1 MRFVNTAE
9 VTASAFDLN
18 IRICDVDGALCGR
31 LETAITQSLIRDC
44 TQGVIARN
52 VSTSTISDLS
62 CKIRY
67 EKCIKQDHFVNSL
80 RSKHIVL
87 GFPEGNIGKRE
98 IRIDVRPIEPW
109 DASTVETMCSS
120 WSTLPWKIVYASN
133 GKQAGRAAGLGRPLV
148 VSALARLRLLLA
160 SSPSPFCA

>member
-18 IRICDVDGALCGR
+18 IRICDVDDALCGR

-52 VSTSTISDLS
+52 VSTSTILDLS

-67 EKCIKQDHFVNSL
+67 EKCIKQHHFVKNL
-80 RSKHIVL
+80 RNRHIVP
-87 GFPEGNIGKRE
+87 GFPEGNTGKRE
-98 IRIDVRPIEPW
+98 IRIDARPIEPW
-109 DASTVETMCSS
+109 DA
-120 WSTLPWKIVYASN
+120 
-133 GKQAGRAAGLGRPLV
+133 
-148 VSALARLRLLLA
+148 
-160 SSPSPFCA
+160 

>member
-18 IRICDVDGALCGR
+18 IRICDVDDALCGR

-52 VSTSTISDLS
+52 VSTSTILDLS

-67 EKCIKQDHFVNSL
+67 EKCIKQDHF
-80 RSKHIVL
+80 
-87 GFPEGNIGKRE
+87 FCIG
-98 IRIDVRPIEPW
+98 
-109 DASTVETMCSS
+109 T
-120 WSTLPWKIVYASN
+120 
-133 GKQAGRAAGLGRPLV
+133 
-148 VSALARLRLLLA
+148 
-160 SSPSPFCA
+160 